1 MGVTVLGSAHLPGA
15 GPHQGSSS
23 WPGRMWWV
31 PASGAPQTFTF
42 PPPPNYLAKA
52 PKFHLHCF
60 PGPAPFSSHT
70 LDCPGS
76 TADQHL

>member
-42 PPPPNYLAKA
+42 PPLQI
-52 PKFHLHCF
+52 
-60 PGPAPFSSHT
+60 T
-70 LDCPGS
+70 
-76 TADQHL
+76 